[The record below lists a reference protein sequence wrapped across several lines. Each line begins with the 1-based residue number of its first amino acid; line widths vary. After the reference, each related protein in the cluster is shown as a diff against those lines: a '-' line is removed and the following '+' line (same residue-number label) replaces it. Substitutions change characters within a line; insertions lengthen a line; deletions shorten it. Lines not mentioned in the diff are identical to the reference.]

1 MKNWKKIVTIT
12 LICFILFGTLYT
24 FYIWNKPRRDVTK
37 EQGIK
42 IKAVALF
49 DSFTNNENAANN
61 SFLNKSVEV
70 TGEVTTIK
78 TNQAGETVVYLKST
92 DPVFGVNCTFKQMPG
107 KIGKGTVISF
117 KGICTGFLNDVIL
130 NEGILTNLKDN

>member
-1 MKNWKKIVTIT
+1 MKNWKKIVTVT
-12 LICFILFGTLYT
+12 LICFILFGTLGA

-49 DSFTNNENAANN
+49 DSFTNNEKAANN
-61 SFLNKSVEV
+61 SFLDKPVEV
-70 TGEVTTIK
+70 TGVVTTIK
-78 TNQAGETVVYLKST
+78 TNQAGETVVYLKSA

-107 KIGKGTVISF
+107 KIRKGSVISF

-130 NEGILTNLKDN
+130 NEGILTNGIDN